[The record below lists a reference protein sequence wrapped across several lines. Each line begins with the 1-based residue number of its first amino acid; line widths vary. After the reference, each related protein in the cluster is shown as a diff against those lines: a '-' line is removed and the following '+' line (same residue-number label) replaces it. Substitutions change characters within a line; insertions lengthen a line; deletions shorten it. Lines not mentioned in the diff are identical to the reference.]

1 MPNKCWNRRTHKG
14 GNCLSCNCCILCKAP
29 DHCQEKHK
37 HRGKKKKRGNSPTLG
52 QPSISHQPTSKR
64 KIETVCQVIELR
76 KQGQRKCKEVANA
89 SIGLQ
94 KKQEQQDEIAT
105 IMPIPTIS
113 AGEEFTSMTSKE
125 RMEHINSR
133 DSNVLFPSKIEY
145 ARQETFN
152 EAKQSVVD
160 TNGRDLDLSAEFFIE
175 ALRARAKSYSPK
187 DKLKIISVV
196 LELYEGTMIEDLCH
210 DTCIGWISSGNV
222 QETLDRKSRRQ
233 TRIINTLV
241 QGIITSYLTAFF
253 VYSID

>member
-1 MPNKCWNRRTHKG
+1 MQLLHIVQGTG
-14 GNCLSCNCCILCKAP
+14 SLSREPQASW
-29 DHCQEKHK
+29 EE
-37 HRGKKKKRGNSPTLG
+37 KKRGNNPTLG

-64 KIETVCQVIELR
+64 KVETVCQVIELR

-113 AGEEFTSMTSKE
+113 ADEEFTSMTSKE
-125 RMEHINSR
+125 RMEHINSK
-133 DSNVLFPSKIEY
+133 DSTELFQSKIEY
-145 ARQETFN
+145 ARQEAFK

-160 TNGRDLDLSAEFFIE
+160 THGRDLDLSTEFFIE
-175 ALRARAKSYSPK
+175 ALRARAKNYSQK
-187 DKLKIISVV
+187 DKLKIVSVV
-196 LELYEGTMIEDLCH
+196 LGLYEGTMIEDLCH
-210 DTCIGWISSGNV
+210 DSCIGSISSVNV

-241 QGIITSYLTAFF
+241 QGIIMSYLTAFF
-253 VYSID
+253 VY